1 MHVTAAE
8 LAGRKAMD
16 SYKAMWLNMAAAAE
30 TSDWQS
36 PLLSEY
42 ATGNA
47 LTTMSRGLYANHAV
61 GRVSRGRPTL
71 SPTVAGVEPS
81 DAPTR
86 VQISDCGDSTNW
98 LQYDAATGV
107 LVDDVPGGRRAI
119 SAVVDKQADGSWAV
133 SDFAVQEL
141 GTC

>member
-1 MHVTAAE
+1 MGMTAAE
-8 LAGRKAMD
+8 LASRKATD
-16 SYKAMWLNMAAAAE
+16 SYKAMWLNMAKAAE
-30 TSDWQS
+30 TADWQS

-47 LTTMSRGLYANHAV
+47 LTTMSRGLYVNHTE

-71 SPTVAGVEPS
+71 SPTVVGVEPP
-81 DAPTR
+81 DNPTR
-86 VQISDCGDSTNW
+86 VQISDCGDSTSW
-98 LQYDAATGV
+98 LQYDAATGD

-119 SAVVDKQADGSWAV
+119 SAVVDKQADGTWAV